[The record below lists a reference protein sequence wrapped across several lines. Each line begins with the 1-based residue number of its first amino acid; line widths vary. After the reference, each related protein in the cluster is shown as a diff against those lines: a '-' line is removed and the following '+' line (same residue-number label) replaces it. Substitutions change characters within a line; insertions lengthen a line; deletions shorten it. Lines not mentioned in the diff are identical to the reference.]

1 MSNDEAKFLL
11 NAYRPGGHDAG
22 DPAMTPALAQAR
34 SDPALRAWFERE
46 QAHGAAVA
54 AKLRAIAPPAG
65 LRDAILAGAR
75 ASRVPVEP
83 RSRRSRWQHPAWL
96 AAAAAIVILLSFGAW
111 WGFAPVGGASLEE
124 FAVNF
129 VDHGFRLQ
137 KRGADVAALK
147 TWLAERRGPLPETLP
162 LEFARLHALGCR
174 TLTFQGS
181 DVSLVCFERDGRE
194 FHVFVARRDGLSS
207 DVMESAPRFLDRGK
221 LVAATWTDTK
231 NRYVV
236 VSDAGMD
243 TLRRVL

>member
-11 NAYRPGGHDAG
+11 KAYRPGGHDAG
-22 DPAMTPALAQAR
+22 DPAMAPALAQAR
-34 SDPALRAWFERE
+34 SDPALRGWFERE

-54 AKLRAIAPPAG
+54 AKLRAIVPPAG

-75 ASRVPVEP
+75 VSQAPVSARP
-83 RSRRSRWQHPAWL
+83 RRSRWQQPGWL

-111 WGFAPVGGASLEE
+111 WRFVPIGGASLEA

-129 VDHGFRLQ
+129 VDHGFLLE
-137 KRGADVAALK
+137 KRGADVAVLK

-162 LEFARLHALGCR
+162 PEFDRLHALGCR
-174 TLTFQGS
+174 TLKFQGR

-194 FHVFVARRDGLSS
+194 FHVFVARREGLSG
-207 DVMESAPRFLDRGK
+207 DVMENAPRFVDRGK
-221 LVAATWTDTK
+221 LVAATWTDAK

-243 TLRRVL
+243 TLKRVL